1 MFTPQKKRNVLLDF
15 ATKKSDEFWD
25 YEFKIKVTVDTS
37 DITDNEIN
45 NIENIL
51 LKRNED
57 MENIHRKAMT
67 DIEAIGLDTGMNII
81 SKHSINIPTFSRDT
95 STYLNNC
102 ITNFLTTN
110 KDITDMSAHSIL
122 SDFGEKILDAYLISY
137 SSDDYYIK
145 SLIDSCPT
153 EYRDII
159 YDFITYL
166 FNLEMVIGYRM
177 HIFKLMYLG
186 ADGQPDGVVLRYMMT
201 GPEVKE
207 YKNTVDS
214 QKPNNKIIKRLTEFL
229 EAELNFDINF
239 ERSTNNKV
247 TVIFDPVQSMF
258 VCESD
263 YTKRLIRFTIL

>member
-1 MFTPQKKRNVLLDF
+1 MFTPQKKRNILLDF

-25 YEFKIKVTVDTS
+25 YDFKIKVAVDTS

-57 MENIHRKAMT
+57 MESIHRKAMT
-67 DIEAIGLDTGMNII
+67 DIEAIGLDTGMNLI
-81 SKHSINIPTFSRDT
+81 SKRMITTPTFSRDT

-137 SSDDYYIK
+137 TSDDYYIK
-145 SLIDSCPT
+145 SLIDSCPK
-153 EYRDII
+153 EYSDIV

-166 FNLEMVIGYRM
+166 FNLDMVIGYRM
-177 HIFKLMYLG
+177 HIFKLIYLG

-207 YKNTVDS
+207 YKNTTDS